1 MGEDGFVQLDCEA
14 ETLLAIASR
23 LRRFGRADG
32 APEWLVSGVWLC
44 TDEAD
49 YIATAS
55 VEVLGSGI
63 VARPFSIHR
72 PGELVRQ
79 IERDLPNVS
88 ARLIGRNG
96 EFNLSLGEEAP
107 EPPASLVQWPSRSYS
122 AHVLVRAFHGQSIT
136 QRVACAVLVECESGS
151 LLVGTD
157 PSMLAMVLS
166 QDRALIERYSDGCEA
181 LSPAEYRKRCGV

>member
-1 MGEDGFVQLDCEA
+1 VGEHGFVQLDCEA

-23 LRRFGRADG
+23 LRRFGPTDG

-55 VEVLGSGI
+55 VEVLGSGT
-63 VARPFSIHR
+63 VARPLAIHR

-79 IERDLPNVS
+79 IKRDLPNVS

-96 EFNLSLGEEAP
+96 DFHLSLGEEAP
-107 EPPASLVQWPSRSYS
+107 EPPSSLLQWLSPSYS
-122 AHVLVRAFHGQSIT
+122 AHVLVRVLQGQSIT
-136 QRVACAVLVECESGS
+136 QRVACAVLMDCESGR

-157 PSMLAMVLS
+157 PSTLAMVLS
-166 QDRALIERYSDGCEA
+166 EDPTVIERYADGYEA
-181 LSPAEYRKRCGV
+181 LSAVEYLKRCGD